1 VIIGKLVSLS
11 SRRLVA
17 TLAALSLVVIAAVG
31 ATAAALP
38 GSTWVA
44 LRPLPHQGNSAVFAL
59 AVDPSND
66 RLLIAGNSQGALLRS
81 ADGGSTWNSVHAGKP
96 GLTTIAFS
104 PYTSGLV
111 LAGTRGA
118 GALAS
123 GDRGAT
129 WRAVSGLDGRTVH
142 AFGFS
147 LTVMAAGT
155 DHGVYLS
162 QDGFAWTQSG
172 LATHNIGALA
182 VAAIHAPVKLIAGS
196 DASASGGSVPLFVS
210 ADAGATWS
218 LQTPALSGTVMVKL
232 AAGPLPPKGNIR
244 PLVAG
249 TNAGLF
255 QSADNGASFTPLSGG
270 NLLPTVDYTQVAFVT
285 THYNRYYVA
294 SDGGGSGLGGLWRTA
309 NAGNTFSTLAPPASS
324 ITALAVSNE
333 ESPILYVATFRP
345 SDHLAALWAYR
356 DTGGA
361 PVGPVVTPTPVV
373 SGARTS
379 PSGSGS
385 GLISALRSS
394 QAPYVALGLAALIVI
409 GLAMVANIRGSRR

>member
-17 TLAALSLVVIAAVG
+17 TLAALSLVVIAAVAVL
-31 ATAAALP
+31 ATALP

-44 LRPLPHQGNSAVFAL
+44 LKPLPHQGSSAVFAL

-66 RLLIAGNSQGALLRS
+66 MVLIAGNSQGTLMRS
-81 ADGGSTWNSVHAGKP
+81 ADGGSTWNSVHAGRP
-96 GLTTIAFS
+96 GLTTIAFN

-123 GDRGAT
+123 SDGGTT
-129 WRAVSGLDGRTVH
+129 WSAVSGLDGRTVH
-142 AFGFS
+142 TFGFS

-155 DHGVYLS
+155 DRGVYLS
-162 QDGFAWTQSG
+162 QDGFTWTQSG
-172 LATHNIGALA
+172 LTGHNIGALA
-182 VAAIHAPVKLIAGS
+182 VAAIHAPVKLMAGS
-196 DASASGGSVPLFVS
+196 DASTSGSVPIFVS
-210 ADAGATWS
+210 ADAGATWT
-218 LQTPALSGTVMVKL
+218 LQAPAISGTVIVKL
-232 AAGPLPPKGNIR
+232 AAGGLPPKSAIR

-255 QSADNGASFTPLSGG
+255 QSADNGATFTPLSGG
-270 NLLPTVDYTQVAFVT
+270 DLLPTVDYTQVAFVT
-285 THYNRYYVA
+285 THYDRFYAA
-294 SDGGGSGLGGLWRTA
+294 SDGGGSGQGGLWRTS
-309 NAGNTFSTLAPPASS
+309 NAGSTFSTLAPPASS

-345 SDHLAALWAYR
+345 SDHVAALWAYR

-361 PVGPVVTPTPVV
+361 PQGPVVTPTPVA

-379 PSGSGS
+379 PSGGSGS
-385 GLISALRSS
+385 GLIAVLRSS

-409 GLAMVANIRGSRR
+409 GLAVVANFRGARR